1 MKLLITFYAIL
12 NRKLKN
18 MNIIVTFML
27 SCSLQYN
34 HQGGV
39 QMKVLSAVKLSE
51 TVSEL
56 RKKKSMTQEEL
67 GTLTG
72 INRVII
78 GRIEREDFFP
88 SIVQLEALASVLGF
102 DITDIFTENERPQ
115 SFIALRSE
123 GINDA
128 EKRGVDTLLQMIF
141 ALRQQILLRKK
152 FEHESEN
159 KA

>member
-1 MKLLITFYAIL
+1 
-12 NRKLKN
+12 
-18 MNIIVTFML
+18 
-27 SCSLQYN
+27 
-34 HQGGV
+34 
-39 QMKVLSAVKLSE
+39 
-51 TVSEL
+51 
-56 RKKKSMTQEEL
+56 MTQEEL

>member
-1 MKLLITFYAIL
+1 
-12 NRKLKN
+12 
-18 MNIIVTFML
+18 ML